1 MAIKLNQFH
10 TTPGPGLAERPRGK
24 EIPQRCKAR
33 TKAAREEVKLKKKER
48 VPLDFGVFA
57 LLPENLVEALEHA
70 IAY

>member
-10 TTPGPGLAERPRGK
+10 TTPGVGGETPGEGNTTALQSADEGRARRGK
-24 EIPQRCKAR
+24 I
-33 TKAAREEVKLKKKER
+33 KKKKR

-57 LLPENLVEALEHA
+57 VLPENLVEALEHA